1 MTNLYHYNDLTDLTC
16 EQLFFWVAV
25 DKTLEQ
31 LGEKDIAAAFAVLAG
46 QPIIPTRAKFRGATK
61 GTSIASI
68 TARRLLNYDLKY
80 RLPIITGATPLSLKI
95 ALTKISGLLWDEQ
108 YQSLDG

>member
-46 QPIIPTRAKFRGATK
+46 QPIIPTRT
-61 GTSIASI
+61 
-68 TARRLLNYDLKY
+68 
-80 RLPIITGATPLSLKI
+80 
-95 ALTKISGLLWDEQ
+95 
-108 YQSLDG
+108 